1 MSHGPSDVV
10 LAKVVHALA
19 DVLNVPKES
28 IGIETR
34 AADLEAWDS
43 FGHVR
48 IVLALE
54 QLFGIEMTMADIEAA
69 DSVAGLCSVV
79 ETRTASACAPEA
91 LLR

>member
-1 MSHGPSDVV
+1 MSHPQCDVV
-10 LAKVVHALA
+10 LAKVVHAVA
-19 DVLNVPKES
+19 EVLDVPKGE

-54 QLFGIEMTMADIEAA
+54 QLFGIELSMAEIEAA
-69 DSVAGLCSVV
+69 DSIAGLTSVV
-79 ETRTASACAPEA
+79 DAAQSRAKGGAIQ
-91 LLR
+91 

>member
-1 MSHGPSDVV
+1 MSHPQCDVV
-10 LAKVVHALA
+10 LAKVVHAVA
-19 DVLNVPKES
+19 EVLNLRKDE

-54 QLFGIEMTMADIEAA
+54 QLFGIELSMAEIEAA
-69 DSVAGLCSVV
+69 DSIAGLTSVV
-79 ETRTASACAPEA
+79 EAAQARAQPSEDQ
-91 LLR
+91 

>member
-1 MSHGPSDVV
+1 MRHEPSDIV
-10 LAKVVHALA
+10 LEKVVHAVA
-19 DVLNVPKES
+19 DVLNVPKEA

-54 QLFGIEMTMADIEAA
+54 QLFGVEMSMADIEAA
-69 DSVAGLCSVV
+69 DNIAGLCAIV
-79 ETRTASACAPEA
+79 EAGSTCGIEATAPQ
-91 LLR
+91 

>member
-1 MSHGPSDVV
+1 MRHEPSDLV
-10 LAKVVHALA
+10 LAKVVHAVA
-19 DVLNVPKES
+19 EVLGVPKDA

-54 QLFGIEMTMADIEAA
+54 QLFAIEMSMADIEAA
-69 DSVAGLCSVV
+69 DSIAGLCSVV
-79 ETRTASACAPEA
+79 ETGTGCDAAAV
-91 LLR
+91 LGQ